1 MAVNAM
7 LLNRNMEHL
16 TGTGAVD
23 VTTCFKDLL
32 TPRLT
37 GIPRDDSC
45 FDGAEVGNIK
55 LRTVFRDER
64 CPDQLREGV
73 RDVFL

>member
-1 MAVNAM
+1 MAVNPM
-7 LLNRNMEHL
+7 LLNRDMEHL

-45 FDGAEVGNIK
+45 FDGTEVGNIK
-55 LRTVFRDER
+55 LRTILRDEG
-64 CPDQLREGV
+64 CPDQLGEGV
-73 RDVFL
+73 RDILI

>member
-1 MAVNAM
+1 M
-7 LLNRNMEHL
+7 LLDRDMEHL
-16 TGTGAVD
+16 TGAGAVD
-23 VTTCFKDLL
+23 VTSGFKDFL

-55 LRTVFRDER
+55 LRTILRDEG
-64 CPDQLREGV
+64 CPDQLGEGV
-73 RDVFL
+73 RDILI